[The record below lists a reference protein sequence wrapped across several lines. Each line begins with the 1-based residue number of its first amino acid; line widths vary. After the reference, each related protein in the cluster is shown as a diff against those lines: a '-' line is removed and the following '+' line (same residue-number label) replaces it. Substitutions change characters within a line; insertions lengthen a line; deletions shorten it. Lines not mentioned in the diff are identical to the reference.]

1 MTIETTYMTELVFV
15 AGLAL
20 GIGIGVPTL
29 ARLWQVDLP
38 GALKRV

>member
-1 MTIETTYMTELVFV
+1 MNELVFV

-20 GIGIGVPTL
+20 GIGIGVPAL
-29 ARLWQVDLP
+29 ARLWQVDLA